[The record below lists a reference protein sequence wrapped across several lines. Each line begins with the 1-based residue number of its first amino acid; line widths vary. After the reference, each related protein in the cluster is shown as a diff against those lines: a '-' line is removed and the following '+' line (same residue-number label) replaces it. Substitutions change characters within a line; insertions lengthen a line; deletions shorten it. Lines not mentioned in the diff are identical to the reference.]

1 MIAEIIAAGSEM
13 LTPFRQDT
21 NSLYLT
27 ARLNGLGV
35 SVAFKTIVGDNLED
49 LTGAA
54 RVAISRADI
63 VIFSGGLGPTEDD
76 LTREAAAAA
85 LGVGLRRNAEILT
98 AMYKRFAARRMAM
111 PENNARQADVIE
123 GAEVMQN
130 ANGSAPGQYIDTVVG
145 RHRKIVVLLPGPP
158 KELEPMYEA
167 ECRPRLAATLPVRH
181 MARRMLRMAL
191 LPESKVDARTA
202 PIYKKFKDV
211 ETTILAG
218 AAEIQLH
225 FVCSKPTEAE
235 AQERVDELAEKIEQQ
250 MGEDIF
256 SSHGESLEEVVL
268 LMLGLRHMTLAAA
281 ESCTGG
287 LLAQRLTAVPGSSR
301 YFLGGAVVYA
311 DRLKTTFADVPEE
324 LVRDEG
330 PVSEPV
336 ARAMAEGIRRR
347 TGASVGIGI
356 TGIAGPGPGAPG
368 PDAAKPI
375 GLVYIA
381 ISFAGLSGGTSVTEL
396 NITGD
401 RERVRFWA
409 SQHALELL
417 RRSLLERT

>member
-27 ARLNGLGV
+27 AQLNDLGV

-54 RVAISRADI
+54 RVALGRADI
-63 VIFSGGLGPTEDD
+63 VVFSGGLGPTEDD
-76 LTREAAAAA
+76 LTREAASAA
-85 LGVGLRRNAEILT
+85 LGVGLRRDPEVLT
-98 AMYKRFAARRMAM
+98 AMYKRFAARRMTM
-111 PENNARQADVIE
+111 PENNARQADVID
-123 GAEVMQN
+123 GAEVMAN

-158 KELEPMYEA
+158 NELKPMFET
-167 ECRPRLAATLPVRH
+167 ECKPRLAATLPQRH

-202 PIYKKFKDV
+202 PIYKKYKDV
-211 ETTILAG
+211 DTTILAG
-218 AAEIQLH
+218 SGEIQLH

-235 AQERVDELAEKIEQQ
+235 AQARVDELAEKIEQE
-250 MGEDIF
+250 MGEAVF

-311 DRLKTTFADVPEE
+311 DRLKTIFAEVPEE
-324 LVRDEG
+324 LVRSEG

-368 PDAAKPI
+368 PDADKPI
-375 GLVYIA
+375 GLVYVA
-381 ISFAGLSGGTSVTEL
+381 ISYTGLTADTSVTEL
-396 NITGD
+396 NISGD
-401 RERVRFWA
+401 RERVRLWA

-417 RRSLLERT
+417 RRSMLERM

>member
-27 ARLNGLGV
+27 ARLNELGV

-54 RVAISRADI
+54 RVALGRADI
-63 VIFSGGLGPTEDD
+63 VIFSGGLGPTQDD
-76 LTREAAAAA
+76 RTREAAAAA
-85 LGVGLRRNAEILT
+85 LGVELRRDAQIVT
-98 AMYKRFAARRMAM
+98 AMYKRFAERRMSM

-123 GAEVMQN
+123 GAEVMPN
-130 ANGSAPGQYIDTVVG
+130 PNGSAPGQYIDTVVG
-145 RHRKIVVLLPGPP
+145 RHRKIVILLPGPP
-158 KELEPMYEA
+158 KELEPMYQA
-167 ECRPRLAATLPVRH
+167 ECRPRLAATLPERH

-191 LPESKVDARTA
+191 TRESEVDMRTA
-202 PIYKKFKDV
+202 PIYTTFKDV

-235 AQERVDELAEKIEQQ
+235 AQARVDELAEKIEQE
-250 MGEDIF
+250 MGEEVF

-287 LLAQRLTAVPGSSR
+287 LLAQRLTAVAGSSR

-311 DRLKTTFADVPEE
+311 DRLKTIFAEVPEE
-324 LVRDEG
+324 TVRTEG

-347 TGASVGIGI
+347 TGASVGVGI

-368 PDAAKPI
+368 PDAGKPI

-381 ISFAGLSGGTSVTEL
+381 LSFAGLGGGTTVTEL
-396 NITGD
+396 HITGD
-401 RERVRFWA
+401 RERVRWFA
-409 SQHALELL
+409 SQHALHLV
-417 RRSLLERT
+417 RQSLMERT

>member
-1 MIAEIIAAGSEM
+1 M

-27 ARLNGLGV
+27 AQLNELGV

-54 RVAISRADI
+54 RIALGRADI
-63 VIFSGGLGPTEDD
+63 VIFSGGLGPTQDD
-76 LTREAAAAA
+76 RTREAAAAA
-85 LGVGLRRNAEILT
+85 LGVELRRDAQIVT
-98 AMYKRFAARRMAM
+98 AMYKRFAERRMSM

-123 GAEVMQN
+123 GAEVMPN
-130 ANGSAPGQYIDTVVG
+130 PNGSAPGQYIDTVVG

-158 KELEPMYEA
+158 KELEPMYQA
-167 ECRPRLAATLPVRH
+167 ECRPRLAATLPERH

-191 LPESKVDARTA
+191 TRESEVDARTA
-202 PIYKKFKDV
+202 PIYTTFKDV

-225 FVCSKPTEAE
+225 FVCSKPSEAE
-235 AQERVDELAEKIEQQ
+235 AQARVDELAEKIEQE
-250 MGEDIF
+250 MGEEIF

-311 DRLKTTFADVPEE
+311 DRLKTIFADVPEE
-324 LVRDEG
+324 LVRTEG

-347 TGASVGIGI
+347 TGASVGVGI

-368 PDAAKPI
+368 PDAGKPI

-381 ISFAGLSGGTSVTEL
+381 ISYAGLSGGTSVTEL
-396 NITGD
+396 NISGD
-401 RERVRFWA
+401 RERVRWFA
-409 SQHALELL
+409 SQHALQLV
-417 RRSLLERT
+417 RQSLMERT

>member
-1 MIAEIIAAGSEM
+1 M

-27 ARLNGLGV
+27 AQLNELGV

-54 RVAISRADI
+54 RIALGRADI
-63 VIFSGGLGPTEDD
+63 VIFSGGLGPTQDD
-76 LTREAAAAA
+76 RTREAAAAA
-85 LGVGLRRNAEILT
+85 LGVELRRDAQIVT
-98 AMYKRFAARRMAM
+98 AMYKRFAERRMSM

-123 GAEVMQN
+123 GAEVMPN
-130 ANGSAPGQYIDTVVG
+130 PNGSAPGQYIDTVVG

-158 KELEPMYEA
+158 KELEPMYQA
-167 ECRPRLAATLPVRH
+167 ECRPRLAATLPERH

-191 LPESKVDARTA
+191 TRESEVDARTA
-202 PIYKKFKDV
+202 PIYTTFKDV

-225 FVCSKPTEAE
+225 FVCSKPSEAE
-235 AQERVDELAEKIEQQ
+235 AQARVDELAEKIEQE
-250 MGEDIF
+250 MGEEIF

-311 DRLKTTFADVPEE
+311 DRLKTIFAEVPEE
-324 LVRDEG
+324 LVRDDG

-347 TGASVGIGI
+347 TGASVGVGI

-368 PDAAKPI
+368 PDAGKPI

-381 ISFAGLSGGTSVTEL
+381 ISYAGLSGGTSVTEL
-396 NITGD
+396 NISGD
-401 RERVRFWA
+401 RERVRWFA
-409 SQHALELL
+409 SQHALQLV
-417 RRSLLERT
+417 RQSLMERT